1 MAGLDKIL
9 TGAME
14 CKVARVTYHWQ
25 WRGHLRPGKHNLTNS
40 HYVLPWIQ
48 DKCF

>member
-14 CKVARVTYHWQ
+14 CKVASDLSLVME
-25 WRGHLRPGKHNLTNS
+25 RPS
-40 HYVLPWIQ
+40 ASR
-48 DKCF
+48 